1 MPVPRAFR
9 TASPSTV
16 AWKFALAVLAIVLS
30 LPRLGAAQA
39 APDKSAP
46 GATNQ
51 PQPASPAA
59 NSQSPENPSQS
70 GSSTADSLSP
80 ASHPEATSLGIPTA
94 AQIEAAGAQNTANET
109 DPNSASDPSAGNP
122 APAKPSAT
130 AVATT
135 KPATQDPNLP
145 PKYNVDLIGQRNIGG
160 GLDFYSYD
168 REIALGRQLAQEVE
182 GSAKLVTDP
191 VITEYVNRI
200 GQNLVSHSD
209 AKVPFQ
215 IKVLDTEEVNAF
227 ALPGGFFYVNSGLIL
242 AADNEAELAGVM
254 AHEIAHVCARHATKN
269 MTRAQIWNMA
279 SVPLIFIGGP
289 VAYAISEVAG
299 LAVPLGFLKFSRD
312 AEREA
317 DLLGLEYDYAAGYD
331 PQAFVQF
338 FEKLNVEKKKPNLVA
353 KAFATHPMNV
363 ERIEAAQDEIRKYLP
378 DRPEYIVDTSE
389 FESVKARLASYETGR
404 RLHGGKEQDPGRPV
418 LLKRTST
425 SDIPDSTSGS
435 GQQQDDGRPTL
446 KRTDGG
452 NSSNSTTQDTAS
464 ASAPQNDDRPTLKN
478 SSPSNSS
485 GSSTP
490 SSTSST
496 NSSASS
502 TQNPTTSP
510 GDQDPDRP
518 TLKRNTPSDDSG
530 SSSQTSTTAQQS
542 GSAPNNFN

>member
-1 MPVPRAFR
+1 M
-9 TASPSTV
+9 
-16 AWKFALAVLAIVLS
+16 VLAIALC
-30 LPRLGAAQA
+30 LPEFAGAQA
-39 APDKSAP
+39 APEQSAP
-46 GATNQ
+46 RATNQ
-51 PQPASPAA
+51 PQAASPTASSPSPQN
-59 NSQSPENPSQS
+59 NSQSATSS
-70 GSSTADSLSP
+70 GDNLSP
-80 ASHPEATSLGIPTA
+80 ASHPEATSVGIPTA
-94 AQIEAAGAQNTANET
+94 AQIQAAGAQNTSNEA
-109 DPNSASDPSAGNP
+109 DNRSSSDPSAGSP
-122 APAKPSAT
+122 APANPPAAAGTTASKSA
-130 AVATT
+130 A
-135 KPATQDPNLP
+135 QDPNLA
-145 PKYNVDLIGQRNIGG
+145 PKYNVNMIGQRNIGS
-160 GLDFYSYD
+160 GLDFYSYE

-200 GQNLVSHSD
+200 GQNLVRNSD
-209 AKVPFQ
+209 AKVPFT

-363 ERIEAAQDEIRKYLP
+363 ERIEAAQEEIRKYLP
-378 DRPEYIVDTSE
+378 DRPEYVVDTSE
-389 FESVKARLASYETGR
+389 FESVKARLSSYETGR
-404 RLHGGKEQDPGRPV
+404 RLHHGNDDPGRPV

-425 SDIPDSTSGS
+425 SDVPDDSTNGS
-435 GQQQDDGRPTL
+435 GQQDKGRPTL
-446 KRTDGG
+446 KHTDTSNGSG
-452 NSSNSTTQDTAS
+452 NTTQDTAS
-464 ASAPQNDDRPTLKN
+464 ASAPSQDDDHPTLKKPN
-478 SSPSNSS
+478 ASD
-485 GSSTP
+485 
-490 SSTSST
+490 
-496 NSSASS
+496 SSASS
-502 TQNPTTSP
+502 TQNSKASP
-510 GDQDPDRP
+510 DGQGNTQKP
-518 TLKRNTPSDDSG
+518 TPSDGSAG
-530 SSSQTSTTAQQS
+530 SSQSSTTTAQQYAS
-542 GSAPNNFN
+542 VQNSSN

>member
-1 MPVPRAFR
+1 LSPAF
-9 TASPSTV
+9 
-16 AWKFALAVLAIVLS
+16 AWRLAPAVLAAVLCW
-30 LPRLGAAQA
+30 PVFAAAQT

-46 GATNQ
+46 DTTSQ
-51 PQPASPAA
+51 SQPASPAA
-59 NSQSPENPSQS
+59 NDSSPPASTQTSSSNP
-70 GSSTADSLSP
+70 DSLSP
-80 ASHPEATSLGIPTA
+80 ASHPDATSVGIPTA
-94 AQIEAAGAQNTANET
+94 AQIEAAGAQSATQDAETNT
-109 DPNSASDPSAGNP
+109 SSDPSAGNP
-122 APAKPSAT
+122 APAKSTPAAT
-130 AVATT
+130 DN
-135 KPATQDPNLP
+135 KPAAGQDPNLP
-145 PKYNVDLIGQRNIGG
+145 PKDNVNLIGQRNIGS
-160 GLDFYSYD
+160 GLDFYSYE

-182 GSAKLVTDP
+182 GSARVVTDP

-209 AKVPFQ
+209 AKVPFT

-254 AHEIAHVCARHATKN
+254 SHEIAHVCARHATKN

-299 LAVPLGFLKFSRD
+299 LAIPLGFLKFSRD

-378 DRPEYIVDTSE
+378 DRPEYVVDTSE

-404 RLHGGKEQDPGRPV
+404 RLHGGKQEPGRPV

-425 SDIPDSTSGS
+425 SDTPDGAGSGS
-435 GQQQDDGRPTL
+435 DQQDNGHPTL
-446 KRTDGG
+446 KRSDGSTG
-452 NSSNSTTQDTAS
+452 SGSTTQDTAS
-464 ASAPQNDDRPTLKN
+464 ASTPQDDDRPTLKN

-485 GSSTP
+485 AG
-490 SSTSST
+490 ST
-496 NSSASS
+496 NSPASPN
-502 TQNPTTSP
+502 QNSTTST
-510 GDQDPDRP
+510 GDQDTARP
-518 TLKRNTPSDDSG
+518 TLKQNPPSDDSG
-530 SSSQTSTTAQQS
+530 GAGQSSSTAAQQYA
-542 GSAPNNFN
+542 SAQSSPN